1 MGKPSAASRPRDLAA
16 EVLIARS
23 PRLGPQHTC
32 GRASGPQR
40 TQGRALH
47 IALRVPLPCTAPGGR
62 AERWLWRLVA
72 RHSWAGFLGP
82 LLASHCGKTLTHK
95 TGTTPGPQAVWL
107 FPRGSLRP
115 ATEGSRAS
123 PGL

>member
-1 MGKPSAASRPRDLAA
+1 MGKPLAASRPRDLAA

-62 AERWLWRLVA
+62 AERWLWRLPGTRGLQIPGV
-72 RHSWAGFLGP
+72 
-82 LLASHCGKTLTHK
+82 LT
-95 TGTTPGPQAVWL
+95 GL
-107 FPRGSLRP
+107 SLRKDP
-115 ATEGSRAS
+115 H
-123 PGL
+123 P